1 MTTKRARKKTVLF
14 KLEAAYGV
22 DPTPTGAAN
31 AMLTTDFKIMPM
43 EGNDVSRNLEQ
54 PYLGAQGTLPVEL
67 HTKVTFNVEMSPSG
81 TAGTAPAWGP
91 LLRACAVAETIVVDT
106 SVTYNPVSD
115 NHESVTLWFGI
126 DGTKY
131 VSSGMRGTCKLDFT
145 AQGIPYLRFEFTG
158 LFTQP
163 TEVAVPAPS
172 LAVFMKPQVVTDANT
187 DFTLDGLALVL
198 RKLVLDLGNDVQPS
212 FLVGE
217 ELIDI
222 TDKAETMEMTVKAV
236 PLTTFDPYAAA
247 LSDDD
252 LPLVLTHGI
261 GAGRIATL
269 AMPKVEIQRP
279 QGLEEA
285 QGKVEWPLRAEPLPT
300 SGNDQWTLT
309 LT

>member
-1 MTTKRARKKTVLF
+1 MTKYWRKKTVLV
-14 KLEAAYGV
+14 KLETAYGV

-31 AMLTTDFKIMPM
+31 AVLTTDFKIMPM

-67 HTKVTFNVEMSPSG
+67 HTKVTFNVELEPSG

-91 LLRACAVAETIVVDT
+91 LLRACAVAETVTALT

-115 NHESVTLWFGI
+115 NHESVTLWFGL
-126 DGTKY
+126 DGTKF
-131 VSSGMRGTCKLDFT
+131 VSTGMRGDCSLDFT
-145 AQGIPYLRFEFTG
+145 AQGIPYLRFTFTG

-163 TEVAVPAPS
+163 TEAAVPTPT
-172 LAVFMKPQVVTDANT
+172 LAAYKKPQVVTQANT
-187 DFTLDGLALVL
+187 TFSLGGLSLVL
-198 RKLVLDLGNDVQPS
+198 RKLMLATGNDVQPS

-217 ELIDI
+217 ELVDI
-222 TDKAETMEMTVKAV
+222 TDKAEMVDFTVKAV

-252 LPLVLTHGI
+252 LALILVHGKA
-261 GAGRIATL
+261 AGRIATL
-269 AMPKVEIQRP
+269 AMPKIEIQRP
-279 QGLEEA
+279 QSLEDV
-285 QGKVEWPLRAEPLPT
+285 QGKVEWPLKAQPLPT
-300 SGNDQWTLT
+300 TGNDQWTLT

>member
-1 MTTKRARKKTVLF
+1 MTKYWRKKTVLV
-14 KLEAAYGV
+14 KLETAYGV

-31 AMLTTDFKIMPM
+31 AVLTTDFKIMPM

-67 HTKVTFNVEMSPSG
+67 HTKVTFNVELEPSG

-91 LLRACAVAETIVVDT
+91 LLRACAVAETVTALT

-115 NHESVTLWFGI
+115 NHESVTLWFGL
-126 DGTKY
+126 DGTKF
-131 VSSGMRGTCKLDFT
+131 VSTGMRGDCSLDFT
-145 AQGIPYLRFEFTG
+145 AQGIPYLRFTFTG

-163 TEVAVPAPS
+163 TEEAVPTPT
-172 LAVFMKPQVVTDANT
+172 LAAYKKPQVVTQANT
-187 DFTLDGLALVL
+187 TFSLGGLSLVL
-198 RKLVLDLGNDVQPS
+198 RKLMLALGNDVQPS

-217 ELIDI
+217 ELVDI
-222 TDKAETMEMTVKAV
+222 TDKAEMVDFTVKAV

-252 LPLVLTHGI
+252 LALILVHGKA
-261 GAGRIATL
+261 AGRIATL
-269 AMPKVEIQRP
+269 AMPKIEIQRP
-279 QGLEEA
+279 QGLEDV
-285 QGKVEWPLRAEPLPT
+285 QGKVEWPLKAQPLPT
-300 SGNDQWTLT
+300 AGNDQWTLT